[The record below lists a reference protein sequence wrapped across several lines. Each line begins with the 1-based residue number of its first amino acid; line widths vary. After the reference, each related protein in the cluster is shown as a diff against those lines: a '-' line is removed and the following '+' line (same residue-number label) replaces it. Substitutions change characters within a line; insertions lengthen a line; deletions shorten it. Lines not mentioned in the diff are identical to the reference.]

1 MFEKTF
7 EADPNLKYTYAWRGV
22 NVYRQRV
29 YGTTTAL
36 VKVTEMNDSWLKRIL
51 KCIKI
56 LSFVDLFL
64 VNTNYLS
71 LRVLTIIMMLIY

>member
-1 MFEKTF
+1 MVNIHLKITIEGDLFQKTF

-36 VKVTEMNDSWLKRIL
+36 VKVGVSVYKQ
-51 KCIKI
+51 
-56 LSFVDLFL
+56 L
-64 VNTNYLS
+64 VYGCTPS
-71 LRVLTIIMMLIY
+71 SR